1 MTERTKAWQCI
12 GCGRIESQ
20 ATCLGICED
29 RPVLLV
35 SAADYD
41 QGQRQLDE
49 LRLFVRQL
57 ALISPRGENWERT
70 YKALQERARRLLDG
84 FDLSQDGDPP
94 ARQAA

>member
-1 MTERTKAWQCI
+1 MTERSKAWQCI

-41 QGQRQLDE
+41 QAQRQRDQ

-57 ALISPRGENWERT
+57 ALISPRGDNWERT
-70 YKALQERARRLLDG
+70 YKALHERARRLLDG
-84 FDLSQDGDPP
+84 FDLSQDAIPG